1 MNDSVTLTVMA
12 TDSGVPSRTSSVK
25 IYVEILDFN
34 DNPPRFTGV
43 PYAPVN
49 ITEGCFNN
57 THILDINATD
67 ADENDNALITY
78 VMTGGTNFS
87 IDSRLVSHL
96 LHAKH
101 LF

>member
-1 MNDSVTLTVMA
+1 MNDSVTLTVIA
-12 TDSGVPSRTSSVK
+12 NDTGTPPKTSSVQ

-43 PYAPVN
+43 PYVPVN

-57 THILDINATD
+57 THILDVNATD

-78 VMTGGTNFS
+78 EMTGSTKFS
-87 IDSRLVSHL
+87 IDSKLVRHL
-96 LHAKH
+96 LKH